1 MVKVYSKN
9 NCGQCEE
16 TKKYLTMNN
25 IPFVEFNIEE
35 DPEAYQHVIES
46 GFRSMPVV
54 EFDNGKVISGFDRL
68 SLMQNTK

>member
-1 MVKVYSKN
+1 MIKVYSKN

-25 IPFVEFNIEE
+25 IDYVEFNIEE

-46 GFRSMPVV
+46 GYRSMPVV
-54 EFDNGKVISGFDRL
+54 EFPNGEVMSGFNRL
-68 SLMQNTK
+68 ALMKNTR

>member
-16 TKKYLTMNN
+16 TKKYLAMNN
-25 IPFVEFNIEE
+25 VDYVEFNIEE
-35 DPEAYQHVIES
+35 DREAYQHVVES

-54 EFDNGKVISGFDRL
+54 EFPNGEVMSGFNRL
-68 SLMQNTK
+68 SLMQNTR

>member
-16 TKKYLTMNN
+16 TKKFLKMNN
-25 IPFVEFNIEE
+25 VDYVEFNIEE
-35 DPEAYQHVIES
+35 DREAYQHVVES
-46 GFRSMPVV
+46 GFRAMPVV
-54 EFDNGKVISGFDRL
+54 EFPNGEVMSGFNRL